1 MKIAFI
7 ISSAINLDDTVN
19 ISFGNGN
26 KRSAFSS
33 EERFRQTQYSL
44 NSINLIFPDS
54 KKYIFDTSIN
64 SDQYRKRLSYFKNL
78 DFVSLNEIDKDKAML
93 CRTSKS
99 KGFCESLSTMMF
111 LDEKRNE
118 LENYDFIIKLSGR
131 YFFSSFDKSKL
142 IEENT
147 NKYLFKK
154 IRKWDWKESWNF
166 PNYLKQPDNKL
177 YYAPTQAYCVGK
189 YSIEK
194 YHNGIKNIY
203 SHYLNESYENAM
215 RIDYECLMYYFV
227 LNNIMR
233 VAYCGRLF
241 YLPNNKNN
249 SLYIVCNIHDRI

>member
-64 SDQYRKRLSYFKNL
+64 SDQYRKKLSYFKNL

-147 NKYLFKK
+147 NKYLF
-154 IRKWDWKESWNF
+154 IF
-166 PNYLKQPDNKL
+166 
-177 YYAPTQAYCVGK
+177 
-189 YSIEK
+189 
-194 YHNGIKNIY
+194 
-203 SHYLNESYENAM
+203 
-215 RIDYECLMYYFV
+215 
-227 LNNIMR
+227 
-233 VAYCGRLF
+233 
-241 YLPNNKNN
+241 
-249 SLYIVCNIHDRI
+249 